1 MRILKKYPN
10 RRLYDTE
17 QSEYVTLDDVRKMIL
32 GKDPVKVL
40 DSKTGKDLTRSVLLQ
55 IIAEQ
60 EAEGHEPL
68 LTNRVLEQV
77 VRFYGDSM
85 QSVLSRYLEQSIMT
99 FLEQQELYQR
109 RMREVLNANPL
120 KLMQRLAD
128 QNINFLR
135 SLLPGGAVRAEPA
148 NQGNISLAIG
158 NPVRRTED
166 IDPSRVTTEF
176 GARPNTR
183 ADGTFAAY
191 ARLRQAFVG
200 NAVTPAS
207 VPPISYLADGERT
220 SQLPR
225 AASRSGMHR
234 RAESPRQRAHEGR
247 ILVFKL
253 GSGGPPA
260 SNEWRTERM
269 WCGGRWS
276 RRDPSA
282 LQAAFRVVTEMRTA
296 TGRWSD
302 RLQSSTSQLRI
313 VETRR
318 YQHVIERQRRA
329 PARIGRLRV
338 SRPEPARCRRA
349 ANRTTVRSG
358 DCSCRPSRRHAARP

>member
-1 MRILKKYPN
+1 VRILKKYPN

-17 QSEYVTLDDVRKMIL
+17 QSQYVTLDDVRKMIL

-135 SLLPGGAVRAEPA
+135 SLLPT
-148 NQGNISLAIG
+148 NIG
-158 NPVRRTED
+158 
-166 IDPSRVTTEF
+166 F
-176 GARPNTR
+176 G
-183 ADGTFAAY
+183 
-191 ARLRQAFVG
+191 
-200 NAVTPAS
+200 TPAS
-207 VPPISYLADGERT
+207 ND
-220 SQLPR
+220 
-225 AASRSGMHR
+225 
-234 RAESPRQRAHEGR
+234 
-247 ILVFKL
+247 
-253 GSGGPPA
+253 
-260 SNEWRTERM
+260 TEVHKE
-269 WCGGRWS
+269 
-276 RRDPSA
+276 P
-282 LQAAFRVVTEMRTA
+282 
-296 TGRWSD
+296 
-302 RLQSSTSQLRI
+302 
-313 VETRR
+313 VETHGTEVPVDDPADASKST
-318 YQHVIERQRRA
+318 HV
-329 PARIGRLRV
+329 
-338 SRPEPARCRRA
+338 
-349 ANRTTVRSG
+349 
-358 DCSCRPSRRHAARP
+358 

>member
-10 RRLYDTE
+10 RRLYDTQ

-85 QSVLSRYLEQSIMT
+85 QNVLSRYLEQSIMT

-135 SLLPGGAVRAEPA
+135 SLLPGGVGQPTAAAEPHKDVA
-148 NQGNISLAIG
+148 Q
-158 NPVRRTED
+158 PH
-166 IDPSRVTTEF
+166 TTM
-176 GARPNTR
+176 
-183 ADGTFAAY
+183 
-191 ARLRQAFVG
+191 
-200 NAVTPAS
+200 PAETMPAE
-207 VPPISYLADGERT
+207 VER
-220 SQLPR
+220 
-225 AASRSGMHR
+225 
-234 RAESPRQRAHEGR
+234 
-247 ILVFKL
+247 
-253 GSGGPPA
+253 
-260 SNEWRTERM
+260 
-269 WCGGRWS
+269 
-276 RRDPSA
+276 D
-282 LQAAFRVVTEMRTA
+282 
-296 TGRWSD
+296 
-302 RLQSSTSQLRI
+302 
-313 VETRR
+313 
-318 YQHVIERQRRA
+318 A
-329 PARIGRLRV
+329 PK
-338 SRPEPARCRRA
+338 
-349 ANRTTVRSG
+349 ANR
-358 DCSCRPSRRHAARP
+358 A